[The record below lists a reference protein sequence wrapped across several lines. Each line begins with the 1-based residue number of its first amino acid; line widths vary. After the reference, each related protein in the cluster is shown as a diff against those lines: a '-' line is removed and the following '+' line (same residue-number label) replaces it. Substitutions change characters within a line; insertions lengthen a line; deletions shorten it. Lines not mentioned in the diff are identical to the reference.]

1 MVTSKPATCALKP
14 AAKTRAAASGSLAML
29 ALPEAW
35 RGRDP
40 NGDETW
46 MGHHEFEWQK
56 YDKQI

>member
-1 MVTSKPATCALKP
+1 
-14 AAKTRAAASGSLAML
+14 ML

-46 MGHHEFEWQK
+46 MGHHEFEWEK